1 MIISKYFTLLT
12 LALLSIFWSQTF
24 GASSVVL
31 KSGDTLSGE
40 ISSFKDNSIILAS
53 PVAHEPLCIDIAA
66 IELIL
71 FDKHTNSMEPQG
83 EMVTLTNG
91 CVLPCDVISLD
102 AKKLKIITS
111 YAGEF
116 NIDRSF
122 ISMIRFGVDNQEII
136 HTGNDPL
143 NSWTMEGKWSKPDS
157 KTIRSE
163 GDGSLSR
170 KLELPEN
177 LLITYSISWSSVPNF
192 VFKFCGENGSAKT
205 MQNCYE
211 YTFNS
216 AGMQIR
222 RYKRNAKNP
231 APLAQIELKPSKFE
245 RRNIKLDF
253 HINRKE
259 GLITFYVDDK
269 KIGTYPDQLE
279 KSIGEYIIFSN
290 RARQNQITIKN
301 LTVKDLNNGGALRFY
316 ETSKKIVSDT
326 FLDSDGNIRS
336 GEIFKIS
343 RAENKKRIMLMKGK
357 FNASPLSVP
366 DHRISLLS
374 FTQKDNSPHFP
385 ESNFVATL
393 LQNGQLKLSNL
404 ELIDGYLEA
413 VHPILGNCKIDIK
426 ALLSLSKQA
435 NQKSSGRQ

>member
-1 MIISKYFTLLT
+1 
-12 LALLSIFWSQTF
+12 
-24 GASSVVL
+24 
-31 KSGDTLSGE
+31 
-40 ISSFKDNSIILAS
+40 
-53 PVAHEPLCIDIAA
+53 
-66 IELIL
+66 
-71 FDKHTNSMEPQG
+71 
-83 EMVTLTNG
+83 
-91 CVLPCDVISLD
+91 
-102 AKKLKIITS
+102 
-111 YAGEF
+111 
-116 NIDRSF
+116 
-122 ISMIRFGVDNQEII
+122 
-136 HTGNDPL
+136 
-143 NSWTMEGKWSKPDS
+143 
-157 KTIRSE
+157 
-163 GDGSLSR
+163 
-170 KLELPEN
+170 
-177 LLITYSISWSSVPNF
+177 
-192 VFKFCGENGSAKT
+192 
-205 MQNCYE
+205 
-211 YTFNS
+211 
-216 AGMQIR
+216 MQIR
-222 RYKRNAKNP
+222 RYQRNAKNP

>member
-136 HTGNDPL
+136 HNGNDPL

-222 RYKRNAKNP
+222 RYQRNAKNP

-366 DHRISLLS
+366 DHKISLLS